1 MEIGDERR
9 ADQLQYKVKLWSFS
23 KDVCVGRVMG
33 MWVFLAGFAAK
44 CSCMYVS
51 GLFCVCSALC
61 VCVIS
66 PCQRDSN
73 EGVNQ

>member
-1 MEIGDERR
+1 MIEIVGERK
-9 ADQLQYKVKLWSFS
+9 ADQLQYEVKLRSFS

-51 GLFCVCSALC
+51 DLFCVCSTLC
-61 VCVIS
+61 VFVLS
-66 PCQRDSN
+66 VPVKEDS
-73 EGVNQ
+73 EE